1 MKKIII
7 AILLIRGF
15 LLVGA
20 SYMHYKGYDRKI
32 VRKIYHL
39 IKGKH
44 ESTNRETDY
53 YAVTF
58 NDLNKVH
65 LSSAKKL
72 RLKHPLKIGLI
83 KSAAYIP
90 TN

>member
-1 MKKIII
+1 
-7 AILLIRGF
+7 
-15 LLVGA
+15 
-20 SYMHYKGYDRKI
+20 MHYKGYDRKI

-72 RLKHPLKIGLI
+72 GLKHPLKIGLI